1 MMWIVLF
8 ISAFLA
14 GAIQTVTGFGAG
26 VLLILVLSNF
36 YGLVIAPALNTSI
49 CLGIT
54 AVLTWRHRKKLDLK
68 LILFP
73 VIIYCIVS
81 VSTIYSVEKIDL
93 GMRSLCFGIFL
104 ITLGGY
110 FLLFA
115 DHIHLK
121 GSPCAGG
128 ICAAISGLFSGLFGV
143 GGPVMG
149 LYLITVTSDH
159 ETYLANIQFLFT
171 ITNIINLTARCIC
184 GIYVLDLL
192 PVSIL
197 GIVAVNL
204 GSLGGRW
211 LCQKLNIEILKKIIY
226 LFVCISGIVTLI
238 QSLL

>member
-8 ISAFLA
+8 VSAFLA

-36 YGLVIAPALNTSI
+36 YSLVVAPTLNTSI

-54 AVLTWRHRKKLDLK
+54 AVLTWRHRKKLELK

-81 VSTIYSVEKIDL
+81 VSIIYSVEKIDL
-93 GMRSLCFGIFL
+93 GMLSLCFGIFL

-115 DHIHLK
+115 DRIRLK
-121 GSPCAGG
+121 GNPCTGG

-226 LFVCISGIVTLI
+226 LFVCVSGIVTLI